1 MNPISTGSHVTIR
14 YFVTIQIKHIFDELL
29 TFYESHIEHQKLLN
43 FVIYKLI
50 RQVYNEVNEY
60 FEMPI
65 RWSVIDRSERNQ
77 LKFYLRSLS
86 LKIIQFLR
94 VTGFCDMARKV
105 FSFVPF
111 VLS

>member
-1 MNPISTGSHVTIR
+1 MLGFET
-14 YFVTIQIKHIFDELL
+14 YFSKFTQ
-29 TFYESHIEHQKLLN
+29 
-43 FVIYKLI
+43 
-50 RQVYNEVNEY
+50 VNEY

-94 VTGFCDMARKV
+94 VTGFCDIARKV
-105 FSFVPF
+105 FSFLPF
-111 VLS
+111 VVLAEQIKADDKIRKSAKMSKGKKS